1 MQLTEGAGY
10 LGIGAIAS
18 LRVQE
23 IGFTGGFT
31 IRDAPDSGFY
41 YLAGYRINRI
51 VKNYPA
57 GLFGRIV
64 FMPSLTCQVSTYL

>member
-1 MQLTEGAGY
+1 M
-10 LGIGAIAS
+10 S
-18 LRVQE
+18 LFNFYYHYHV
-23 IGFTGGFT
+23 FFFNDYVY

-41 YLAGYRINRI
+41 YLAGYRMSRI

-64 FMPSLTCQVSTYL
+64 VM